1 MLGEMNGLRELR
13 LEWNE
18 MGERHIE
25 QLAGALRSLTGLT
38 SRAPFLPLCNVDL

>member
-1 MLGEMNGLRELR
+1 MLSKMNGLRELS

-38 SRAPFLPLCNVDL
+38 SRAPSLLLCKVNL